1 MATSNKP
8 KKTTTTTTITKT
20 VTTTTGTKRKKST
33 GISWSRLLGI
43 SQLKSKISRKTGIPL
58 TKAGRER
65 KIGSLVEKGI
75 ANVVGKGK
83 EKAGCMIFFFIP
95 TIVVAGVWYFI

>member
-33 GISWSRLLGI
+33 GISWSRLFGI

-58 TKAGRER
+58 TKAGSER
-65 KIGSLVEKGI
+65 KRKRNFNCLNFSKKKFSL
-75 ANVVGKGK
+75 
-83 EKAGCMIFFFIP
+83 
-95 TIVVAGVWYFI
+95 